1 MTKGSERAAG
11 IEQIVHPK
19 ARAAGFFYNSAA
31 GQFASTS
38 FHIFG

>member
-1 MTKGSERAAG
+1 MTKDSERAAG
-11 IEQIVHPK
+11 IEVHPK
-19 ARAAGFFYNSAA
+19 PRAAGFFYNSAA

>member
-1 MTKGSERAAG
+1 MSSKRAAG
-11 IEQIVHPK
+11 IEVHPK

-31 GQFASTS
+31 GRFANTS

>member
-11 IEQIVHPK
+11 IEVHPK
-19 ARAAGFFYNSAA
+19 ARVAGFFYNSAA
-31 GQFASTS
+31 GRFTSTS

>member
-11 IEQIVHPK
+11 IEVHPK
-19 ARAAGFFYNSAA
+19 ARVAGFFYNGAA
-31 GQFASTS
+31 RLIANTS